1 MTDKIHQVHVA
12 HTSGLR
18 IAENS
23 PPPFTKLLVC
33 NIKQMLLIITQN
45 LQKSQQ
51 RIFSSYKSCMT
62 HVQIPL
68 LRFADNDTILSPR
81 TYLYKIPVCRKT
93 LKYLKQAWLLWKWT
107 FQLCYTLQSP
117 AEIVSNLSGVL
128 TFFQQ
133 NIILVTEVILVHL
146 VRSYKSLEKELFWIQ
161 YLVNTDRGE
170 KKILKFHLL

>member
-62 HVQIPL
+62 HV
-68 LRFADNDTILSPR
+68 
-81 TYLYKIPVCRKT
+81 
-93 LKYLKQAWLLWKWT
+93 
-107 FQLCYTLQSP
+107 
-117 AEIVSNLSGVL
+117 
-128 TFFQQ
+128 
-133 NIILVTEVILVHL
+133 
-146 VRSYKSLEKELFWIQ
+146 
-161 YLVNTDRGE
+161 
-170 KKILKFHLL
+170 